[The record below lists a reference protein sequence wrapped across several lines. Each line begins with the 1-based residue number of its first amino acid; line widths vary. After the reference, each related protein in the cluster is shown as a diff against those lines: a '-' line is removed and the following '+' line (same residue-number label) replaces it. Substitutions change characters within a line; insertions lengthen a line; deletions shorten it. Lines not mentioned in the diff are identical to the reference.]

1 MAFAFVTPGDGMSD
15 GLGVV
20 QGPLSDGLFLPHDF

>member
-1 MAFAFVTPGDGMSD
+1 MVFALVTPGDGISY
-15 GLGVV
+15 GLDVV